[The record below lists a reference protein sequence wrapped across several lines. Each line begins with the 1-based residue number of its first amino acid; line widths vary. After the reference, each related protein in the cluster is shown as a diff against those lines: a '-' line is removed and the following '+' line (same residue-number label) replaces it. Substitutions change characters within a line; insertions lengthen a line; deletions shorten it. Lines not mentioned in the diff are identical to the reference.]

1 MTYTSR
7 AHREGSWWIVQ
18 NDQFRGAISQ
28 VRRLDLAAD
37 AQREAIAFVAEV
49 DQDEIVVVIRVELE
63 PALARSLD
71 EAVALRAEAEAE
83 EKEARALSLRRAVAI
98 SLKDDGMTLRDI
110 AVVLGVSYQRVHQ
123 LVREAEPVE
132 LVAS

>member
-7 AHREGSWWIVQ
+7 AHREGNWWIVQ
-18 NDQFRGAISQ
+18 NDQFPGAISQ

-49 DQDEIVVVIRVELE
+49 DQDEVVVVIRVELE

-83 EKEARALSLRRAVAI
+83 VKEARALSLRRAIAI

-123 LVREAEPVE
+123 LVREGEPAA
-132 LVAS
+132 LAAS

>member
-7 AHREGSWWIVQ
+7 AHREGNWWIVQ
-18 NDQFRGAISQ
+18 NDQFPGAISQ

-49 DQDEIVVVIRVELE
+49 DQDEVVVVIRVELE

-71 EAVALRAEAEAE
+71 EAVALRAEAEV
-83 EKEARALSLRRAVAI
+83 KEARALSLRRAIAI
-98 SLKDDGMTLRDI
+98 SL
-110 AVVLGVSYQRVHQ
+110 
-123 LVREAEPVE
+123 
-132 LVAS
+132 

>member
-7 AHREGSWWIVQ
+7 AHREGNWWIVQ
-18 NDQFRGAISQ
+18 NDQFPGAISQ

-49 DQDEIVVVIRVELE
+49 EQDSVVVVIRVELE

-71 EAVALRAEAEAE
+71 EAVALRAEAEV
-83 EKEARALSLRRAVAI
+83 KEARSLSLRRAIAI

-123 LVREAEPVE
+123 LLREGEPVA
-132 LVAS
+132 LAAS

>member
-7 AHREGSWWIVQ
+7 AHREGNWWIVQ
-18 NDQFRGAISQ
+18 NDQFPGAISQ

-49 DQDEIVVVIRVELE
+49 DQDEVVVVIRVELE

-83 EKEARALSLRRAVAI
+83 VKEARALSLRRAIAI

-123 LVREAEPVE
+123 LVREGEPVA
-132 LVAS
+132 LAAS